1 VAADAP
7 NGDSPTDAHTF
18 LVWRG
23 KQDDETKKR
32 IARIAKSKNLPSMI
46 KEWND
51 AEAMAVFHALNET
64 SKFSRNGR

>member
-7 NGDSPTDAHTF
+7 NGDAPTDAHTF

-23 KQDDETKKR
+23 KQDDDTKKR

-51 AEAMAVFHALNET
+51 AEAMAVFHALNEA